1 MAPKRDATRVT
12 KTEAV
17 TTADQANNEI
27 FEITGGVAAAASRDH
42 AMTWAFFR
50 ITWNRGHGGSV
61 RVPTR

>member
-17 TTADQANNEI
+17 TTADQANNAI

-50 ITWNRGHGGSV
+50 IT
-61 RVPTR
+61 